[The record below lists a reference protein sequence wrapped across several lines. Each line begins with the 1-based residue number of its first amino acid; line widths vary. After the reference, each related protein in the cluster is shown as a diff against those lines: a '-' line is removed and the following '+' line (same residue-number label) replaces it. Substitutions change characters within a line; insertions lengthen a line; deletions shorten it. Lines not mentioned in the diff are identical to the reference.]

1 MIPKPSVLMFLIAA
15 VALAAPALAYEA
27 NVGDRAIDIAGYDV
41 VSRQTIRLDDFRG
54 RWVLVDFWATS
65 CGPCMGELSN
75 MLEQTGPYVE
85 RGELAVLTVSLDDS
99 NTLDKLKHTIRKYG
113 ITYPVLYDG
122 GGWESVPAVE
132 WNVGGIP
139 ASFLINPQ
147 GVIVMNEL
155 RGEDLGEVL
164 DYYLHTP
171 RPLLGLSVTRVYND
185 DNTLSL
191 LASVR
196 NTSREPVELTLE
208 LYVLNYVWDET
219 DPPCRIIDYEDIYN
233 DPVTAQVTFG
243 EFNEA
248 VHKFD
253 LGSMEGRHSMIYWV
267 TAIVPGT
274 GTAEAD
280 YEDAFRIECSC
291 RHTLFIPLKWTD
303 GHYHYMPP
311 PDDRLREY
319 EVIEE

>member
-1 MIPKPSVLMFLIAA
+1 MFLLRVIAGAIA
-15 VALAAPALAYEA
+15 VTALAAPALAYEA
-27 NVGDRAIDIAGYDV
+27 NVGDRAVDIAGYDV
-41 VSRQTIRLDDFRG
+41 VSRQTVRLDDYLG
-54 RWVLVDFWATS
+54 RWVLVDFWATW
-65 CGPCMGELSN
+65 CGPCVGELPN
-75 MLEQTGPYVE
+75 MLEQTGPFVE
-85 RGELAVLTVSLDDS
+85 RGELAVLTISLDESD
-99 NTLDKLKHTIRKYG
+99 TLGKLKQTIRKHG
-113 ITYPVLYDG
+113 VTYPVLYYG
-122 GGWESVPAVE
+122 GGFESVPAVE
-132 WNVGGIP
+132 WNVSGIP

-191 LASVR
+191 LAQVMNS
-196 NTSREPVELTLE
+196 SREPVELTLE

-219 DPPCRIIDYEDIYN
+219 DPTLQIIDYEDIYAE
-233 DPVTAQVTFG
+233 PVTAQVAFG
-243 EFNEA
+243 EFSEA
-248 VHKFD
+248 VHEFN

-291 RHTLFIPLKWTD
+291 RHTLFIPLKWMD
-303 GHYHYMPP
+303 DHLHYVPP
-311 PDDRLREY
+311 PDDQLREY
-319 EVIEE
+319 EVTEE